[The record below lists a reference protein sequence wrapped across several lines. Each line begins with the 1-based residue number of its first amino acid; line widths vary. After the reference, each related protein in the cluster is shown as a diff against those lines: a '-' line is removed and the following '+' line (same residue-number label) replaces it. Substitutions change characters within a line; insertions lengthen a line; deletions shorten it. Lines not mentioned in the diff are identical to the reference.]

1 MLNTWIIKFLL
12 DKQTLQ
18 AAFISNAFTVYID
31 RAAKISKSAFVLRRN
46 MAAGKFEFGRYQ
58 CPEQLDGLLSAA
70 AVVHRASAQRAW

>member
-31 RAAKISKSAFVLRRN
+31 RAAKISKSALCCAVIWRLESSNLVDINVL
-46 MAAGKFEFGRYQ
+46 
-58 CPEQLDGLLSAA
+58 QLDGLISAA